1 MPRTMFAPE
10 AHLPL
15 RPVVFSILVVLREA
29 PLHGYGIM
37 LRANEHVGQQAI
49 LGPGTLYRTLK
60 ELRAQGLIEHT
71 DAVDEGEDARRQYY
85 RLTAAGNEVATA
97 EARRLA
103 DLVRR
108 ADVNLLVSVLETQ

>member
-1 MPRTMFAPE
+1 MTTTSPSDL
-10 AHLPL
+10 LPL

-60 ELRAQGLIEHT
+60 ELRARGLIEHT
-71 DAVDEGEDARRQYY
+71 SAVDEGEDARRQYY
-85 RLTAAGNEVATA
+85 RLTLAGNEVATA

-108 ADVNLLVSVLETQ
+108 ANVDLVVPVPETR

>member
-1 MPRTMFAPE
+1 MPQATIDPE

-37 LRANEHVGQQAI
+37 QRANEHVGKQAI

-60 ELRAQGLIEHT
+60 ELRALGLIEHT

-85 RLTAAGNEVATA
+85 RLSAAGNAVATA

-108 ADVNLLVSVLETQ
+108 ANVDLVVSVQETR

>member
-1 MPRTMFAPE
+1 MPRTTSEPE
-10 AHLPL
+10 ANLPL

-37 LRANEHVGQQAI
+37 QQANEHVGQQAI

-71 DAVDEGEDARRQYY
+71 DVDDGEDARRQYY
-85 RLTAAGNEVATA
+85 RLTPAGNEVAAA

-108 ADVNLLVSVLETQ
+108 VDVDLAMPAQETR